1 MSIYGAVDLSQLK
14 KQPADGQTAGATSA
28 EVNDDMAGAEA
39 AAGASVPGPIVLEV
53 TADNLKSVMQTSAQ
67 VPVVLAFHSARAE
80 NSAQLVELLA
90 ELAHKLAGRFQLG
103 SVDVDANR
111 QVAAAFS
118 VTAVPSAVALLQAQ
132 PIPLFQGL
140 PDAQQLAE
148 TINQLLTAAAQYGI
162 SGRMDGD
169 TEAAAPEP
177 ELPPLL
183 KEGMEALEAGDLAK
197 AHAAYE
203 KALAENPG
211 DSEARIAMNQVELLQ
226 RLEEANPG
234 NDAARAKELLAAAA
248 AAPLTE
254 LDTQLIAADI
264 EMAISR
270 PDAAFARLIDVI
282 KATSGA
288 ERDTVRQRLVALFDT
303 IGGNEL
309 VSQARRALANALF

>member
-1 MSIYGAVDLSQLK
+1 MSIYGAVDLSQFK
-14 KQPADGQTAGATSA
+14 KQPADGQIAGATSA
-28 EVNDDMAGAEA
+28 DANAGMAGAEA

-53 TADNLKSVMQTSAQ
+53 TADNLKSVMQTSTQ

-80 NSAQLVELLA
+80 NSAQLVELLT
-90 ELAHKLAGRFQLG
+90 ELADKLAGRFQLG

-140 PDAQQLAE
+140 PDEQQLAE

-169 TEAAAPEP
+169 TEAIAPEP

-282 KATSGA
+282 KATSGE

-303 IGGNEL
+303 IGENEL